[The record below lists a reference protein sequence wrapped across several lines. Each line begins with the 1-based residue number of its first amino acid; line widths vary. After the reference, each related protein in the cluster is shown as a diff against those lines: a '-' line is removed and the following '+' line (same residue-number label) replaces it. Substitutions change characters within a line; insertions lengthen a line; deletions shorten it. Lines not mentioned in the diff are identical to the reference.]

1 MFAKKHSF
9 ELLIYYKLNR
19 INVLIG
25 VMLLALVALI
35 AFQWYWIENAIAVK
49 NEQFD
54 RKVNETLRETARQI
68 EKQEVIFL
76 AKQRILEEEKRR
88 LLEISKPKKRFT
100 SRKSELAKQRQE
112 VQVDTINFAY
122 NEGNSLKFDPR
133 HVITINL
140 APEGIQTKN
149 DALTERMFVYPER
162 QSEYLRAFLEDEHRS
177 FEKFRKRSLEIAQ
190 KQNNI
195 VEISRFFEEEDF
207 IERGSPM
214 SGFDAFIA
222 EDNSTVEI
230 RGNEMKSGDYLKLN
244 KKPSNRPSKNFSKK
258 QKKVDLMKDVFKD
271 FIIGKRS
278 IYERLNHVML
288 DTLLKKQF
296 AEEGISLPFEYGVR
310 DNGNFVFASFNK
322 SENFSKSKTYKVK
335 LFPNDTFQQ
344 DQTLQVYFP
353 EKENYILKN
362 LWSIFG
368 SSFLLIAFVGGIFYY
383 SVNSLLNQ
391 KKLSNIK
398 NDFINN
404 MTHELKTP
412 VSTIALALEV
422 IKDKEINKSSE
433 KTDRYLNIITEENRR
448 LGTQIEKVLQ
458 IAKLEKGDLNL
469 NFEPID
475 INEVLDQVVKN
486 QSVQMEQ
493 YGVKLNLDLQAEETI
508 VSADRVHLTNIIF
521 NLMDNAIKYSK
532 EKPEITIAT
541 SNTEKGLL
549 LKISDKGIGI
559 PKDQLSKIF
568 EKFYRVPKGDLHDVK
583 GFGLGL
589 SYVKNMVEMHNGTIS
604 VNSKIDEGTD
614 FSVLLPIA

>member
-1 MFAKKHSF
+1 
-9 ELLIYYKLNR
+9 
-19 INVLIG
+19 
-25 VMLLALVALI
+25 
-35 AFQWYWIENAIAVK
+35 
-49 NEQFD
+49 
-54 RKVNETLRETARQI
+54 
-68 EKQEVIFL
+68 
-76 AKQRILEEEKRR
+76 
-88 LLEISKPKKRFT
+88 
-100 SRKSELAKQRQE
+100 
-112 VQVDTINFAY
+112 
-122 NEGNSLKFDPR
+122 
-133 HVITINL
+133 
-140 APEGIQTKN
+140 
-149 DALTERMFVYPER
+149 
-162 QSEYLRAFLEDEHRS
+162 
-177 FEKFRKRSLEIAQ
+177 
-190 KQNNI
+190 
-195 VEISRFFEEEDF
+195 
-207 IERGSPM
+207 
-214 SGFDAFIA
+214 
-222 EDNSTVEI
+222 
-230 RGNEMKSGDYLKLN
+230 
-244 KKPSNRPSKNFSKK
+244 
-258 QKKVDLMKDVFKD
+258 
-271 FIIGKRS
+271 
-278 IYERLNHVML
+278 ML

-322 SENFSKSKTYKVK
+322 GENFSKSKTYKVK

-422 IKDKEINKSSE
+422 IKDKEINKSPE
-433 KTDRYLNIITEENRR
+433 KTERYLNIITEENRR

-469 NFEPID
+469 HFEPID

-493 YGVKLNLDLQAEETI
+493 HGVKLNLDLQAEETI
-508 VSADRVHLTNIIF
+508 VSADRVHLTNIVF

-532 EKPEITIAT
+532 EQPEISIAT
-541 SNTEKGLL
+541 SNTTSALSIT
-549 LKISDKGIGI
+549 ISDNGIGI
-559 PKDQLSKIF
+559 PKDQLNKIF

-589 SYVKNMVEMHNGTIS
+589 SYVKNMVEMHKGSIT
-604 VNSKIDEGTD
+604 VNSKIEEGTE
-614 FSVLLPIA
+614 FSINLPLA

>member
-1 MFAKKHSF
+1 
-9 ELLIYYKLNR
+9 
-19 INVLIG
+19 
-25 VMLLALVALI
+25 MLLALVSLI
-35 AFQWYWIENAIAVK
+35 AFQWYWIENAIAEK

-54 RKVNETLRETARQI
+54 RKVNEILRETSRQI
-68 EKQEVIFL
+68 EKQEVIFM
-76 AKQRILEEEKRR
+76 AKQRIIQEEKNR
-88 LLEISKPKKRFT
+88 LLNISKPKKRV
-100 SRKSELAKQRQE
+100 SRKKPEIVNHTNITS
-112 VQVDTINFAY
+112 DTINFAY
-122 NEGNSLKFDPR
+122 NEGNLLKIDPR
-133 HVITINL
+133 HVVTVNVS
-140 APEGIQTKN
+140 PSFEPKN
-149 DALTERMFVYPER
+149 DVLAERMYVYPE
-162 QSEYLRAFLEDEHRS
+162 QQGEYLRAFLEDEHRT
-177 FEKFRKRSLEIAQ
+177 FEKFRKRSIELAK
-190 KQNNI
+190 KQNNLN
-195 VEISRFFEEEDF
+195 ELSRFFEEDPFFDF
-207 IERGSPM
+207 SEQLPR
-214 SGFDAFIA
+214 FNFIVT
-222 EDNSTVEI
+222 EDNSSENTF
-230 RGNEMKSGDYLKLN
+230 GQEMQPKKYLKPH
-244 KKPSNRPSKNFSKK
+244 KRTTEKSWVSEKK
-258 QKKVDLMKDVFKD
+258 QEKVNLMKDVFKD

-278 IYERLNHVML
+278 IYERLGHVML
-288 DTLLKKQF
+288 DTLLKKEF
-296 AEEGISLPFEYGVR
+296 AESGINLPFKYSVK
-310 DNGNFVFASFNK
+310 DNGNMVFASFNK
-322 SENFSKSKTYKVK
+322 NESFANSKTYKVK

-353 EKENYILKN
+353 EKENYILRN

-383 SVNSLLNQ
+383 SVNSLLTQ

-422 IKDKEINKSSE
+422 IKDKEINKSPE
-433 KTDRYLNIITEENRR
+433 KTERYLNIITEENRR

-458 IAKLEKGDLNL
+458 IAKLEKGDLSL

-493 YGVKLNLDLQAEETI
+493 FGVKLNLDLQAEETNI
-508 VSADRVHLTNIIF
+508 SADRVHLTNIIF

-614 FSVLLPIA
+614 FSVLLPLA

>member
-1 MFAKKHSF
+1 M
-9 ELLIYYKLNR
+9 NR

-25 VMLLALVALI
+25 LMLLALVSLI
-35 AFQWYWIENAIAVK
+35 AFQWYWIENAIAEK

-54 RKVNETLRETARQI
+54 RKVNEILRETSRQI
-68 EKQEVIFL
+68 EKQEVIFMT
-76 AKQRILEEEKRR
+76 KQRIIQEEKNR
-88 LLEISKPKKRFT
+88 LLNISKPKKRVSRRNPEIVNHTKIT
-100 SRKSELAKQRQE
+100 S
-112 VQVDTINFAY
+112 DTINFAY
-122 NEGNSLKFDPR
+122 NEGNLLKIDPR
-133 HVITINL
+133 HVVTVNVS
-140 APEGIQTKN
+140 PSFEPKN
-149 DALTERMFVYPER
+149 DVLAERMYVYPEQ

-177 FEKFRKRSLEIAQ
+177 FEKFRKRSMELAK
-190 KQNNI
+190 KQSNLN
-195 VEISRFFEEEDF
+195 ELSRVFEEDPFFDF
-207 IERGSPM
+207 SEQLPR
-214 SGFDAFIA
+214 FNFIVT
-222 EDNSTVEI
+222 EDNSSANVLGEENQTKE
-230 RGNEMKSGDYLKLN
+230 YLKPQ
-244 KKPSNRPSKNFSKK
+244 KRTTEKSWVSEKK
-258 QKKVDLMKDVFKD
+258 QEKVNLMKDVFKD

-278 IYERLNHVML
+278 IYERLGHVML
-288 DTLLKKQF
+288 DTLLKKEF
-296 AEEGISLPFEYGVR
+296 TESGINLPFKYSVK
-310 DNGNFVFASFNK
+310 DNGNMVFASFNK
-322 SENFSKSKTYKVK
+322 NESFSNSKTYKVK

-353 EKENYILKN
+353 EKENYILRN

-383 SVNSLLNQ
+383 SVNSLLTQ

-422 IKDKEINKSSE
+422 IKDKEINKSPE

-458 IAKLEKGDLNL
+458 IAKLEKGDLSL

-493 YGVKLNLDLQAEETI
+493 FGVKLNLDLQAEETNI
-508 VSADRVHLTNIIF
+508 SADRVHLTNIIF

-614 FSVLLPIA
+614 FSVLLPLA

>member
-1 MFAKKHSF
+1 
-9 ELLIYYKLNR
+9 
-19 INVLIG
+19 
-25 VMLLALVALI
+25 MLLALLSLI
-35 AFQWYWIENAIAVK
+35 AFQWYWIENAIAEK

-68 EKQEVIFL
+68 EKHEVIFL
-76 AKQRILEEEKRR
+76 AKQRILQEEKRR
-88 LLEISKPKKRFT
+88 LLEISKPQKRLAA
-100 SRKSELAKQRQE
+100 RKSERRVKKTQQI
-112 VQVDTINFAY
+112 QSDTINFAY
-122 NEGNSLKFDPR
+122 NDGNSLKFEPR
-133 HVITINL
+133 HVITIHLN
-140 APEGIQTKN
+140 PEGIQTKN

-162 QSEYLRAFLEDEHRS
+162 QSEYLRTFLEDEHRS

-190 KQNNI
+190 KQSNI
-195 VEISRFFEEEDF
+195 LEISRFFEEDDF
-207 IERGSPM
+207 MERGSPM
-214 SGFDAFIA
+214 SGFDAFIS
-222 EDNSTVEI
+222 EENSMVEI
-230 RGNEMKSGDYLKLN
+230 KANEIKPADYLKLN
-244 KKPSNRPSKNFSKK
+244 NKPSNKPNDNLTKK

-271 FIIGKRS
+271 IIIGKRS

-322 SENFSKSKTYKVK
+322 DENFSKSKTYKVK

-353 EKENYILKN
+353 EKKNYILKN

-422 IKDKEINKSSE
+422 IKDKDINKSPE
-433 KTDRYLNIITEENRR
+433 KTERYLNIITEENRR

-469 NFEPID
+469 HFEPID

-486 QSVQMEQ
+486 QGVQMEQ
-493 YGVKLNLDLQAEETI
+493 NGVKLNLDLQAAETI

-532 EKPEITIAT
+532 EQPEISIAT
-541 SNTEKGLL
+541 SNTATALSIT
-549 LKISDKGIGI
+549 ISDNGIGI

-589 SYVKNMVEMHNGTIS
+589 SYVKNMVEMHKGSIT

-614 FSVLLPIA
+614 FSINLPLA

>member
-1 MFAKKHSF
+1 MCIKKPRF
-9 ELLIYYKLNR
+9 ELSICRNLNR

-25 VMLLALVALI
+25 LMLLALVSLI
-35 AFQWYWIENAIAVK
+35 AFQWYWIENAIAEK

-54 RKVNETLRETARQI
+54 IKVNETLRETSRQI

-76 AKQRILEEEKRR
+76 AKQRMLEEEKQR
-88 LLEISKPKKRFT
+88 LLEISKPKKRTFT
-100 SRKSELAKQRQE
+100 RKPALVKQTE
-112 VQVDTINFAY
+112 IKSDTINFAY
-122 NEGNSLKFDPR
+122 NDGNTLRFDPR
-133 HVITINL
+133 QVITVNL
-140 APEGIQTKN
+140 SPQGIQTKN
-149 DALTERMFVYPER
+149 DILAERMFIYPER
-162 QSEYLRAFLEDEHRS
+162 QSEFLRAFLEDEHRS
-177 FEKFRKRSLEIAQ
+177 FEKFRKRSLELAQ
-190 KQNNI
+190 KQRNI
-195 VEISRFFEEEDF
+195 NEIVRFFETEDF
-207 IERGSPM
+207 PEVNNQMTEFNIYVNEEHSP
-214 SGFDAFIA
+214 SEWKEKKVTEFI
-222 EDNSTVEI
+222 TKPI
-230 RGNEMKSGDYLKLN
+230 RQKSDISSEN
-244 KKPSNRPSKNFSKK
+244 TAKK

-296 AEEGISLPFEYGVR
+296 LEDGISLPFEYGVH
-310 DNGNFVFASFNK
+310 DNGNIVFASFNK
-322 SENFSKSKTYKVK
+322 NDNPGNSKTYKVK

-344 DQTLQVYFP
+344 DQVLQVYFP
-353 EKENYILKN
+353 EKDNYILKN

-383 SVNSLLNQ
+383 SANSLLTQ

-412 VSTIALALEV
+412 VSTIGLALEV
-422 IKDKEINKSSE
+422 IKDKEINKSPE
-433 KTDRYLNIITEENRR
+433 KTERYLNIITEENKR

-469 NFEPID
+469 SFEPID

-493 YGVKLNLDLQAEETI
+493 YGVKLNLDLAAEETI
-508 VSADRVHLTNIIF
+508 ISADRVHLTNILF

-532 EKPEITIAT
+532 EQPEISIST
-541 SNTEKGLL
+541 SNTDKDLTI
-549 LKISDKGIGI
+549 KISDKGIGI
-559 PKDQLSKIF
+559 AKDQLNKIF
-568 EKFYRVPKGDLHDVK
+568 EKFYRVPTGDLHDVK

-589 SYVKNMVEMHNGTIS
+589 SYVKNMVEMLNGKIS
-604 VNSKIDEGTD
+604 VNSKLNEGTD
-614 FSVLLPIA
+614 FTVSLPLT

>member
-1 MFAKKHSF
+1 
-9 ELLIYYKLNR
+9 
-19 INVLIG
+19 
-25 VMLLALVALI
+25 MLLALVSLI
-35 AFQWYWIENAIAVK
+35 AFQWYWIENAIAEK

-54 RKVNETLRETARQI
+54 RKVNEILRETARQI

-76 AKQRILEEEKRR
+76 AKQRIQEEEKRR
-88 LLEISKPKKRFT
+88 LLEISKPKKRVST
-100 SRKSELAKQRQE
+100 RKPEIVKQRQ
-112 VQVDTINFAY
+112 VQSDTINFAY
-122 NEGNSLKFDPR
+122 NDGNILKFDPR
-133 HVITINL
+133 HVITVNV
-140 APEGIQTKN
+140 APPDIHTKN
-149 DALTERMFVYPER
+149 DALAERMFVYPER

-177 FEKFRKRSLEIAQ
+177 FEKFRKRSLEIAR
-190 KQNNI
+190 KQSNI
-195 VEISRFFEEEDF
+195 NELTRFFEEDEF
-207 IERGSPM
+207 PEM
-214 SGFDAFIA
+214 NNQLAGFDIFIS
-222 EDNSTVEI
+222 EDNSTVDL
-230 RGNEMKSGDYLKLN
+230 RGNDKKPQDYLAYN
-244 KKPSNRPSKNFSKK
+244 ENSKNRKSRNSAKK

-278 IYERLNHVML
+278 IYERLNHIML

-296 AEEGISLPFEYGVR
+296 AQDGIKLPFEYGVK
-310 DNGNFVFASFNK
+310 DNGNIVFASFNK
-322 SENFSKSKTYKVK
+322 NENFTNSKTYKIK

-344 DQTLQVYFP
+344 DQILQVYFP
-353 EKENYILKN
+353 EKDNYILKN

-383 SVNSLLNQ
+383 SVNSLLTQ

-422 IKDKEINKSSE
+422 IKDKEINKSPE
-433 KTDRYLNIITEENRR
+433 KTERYLNIITEENKR
-448 LGTQIEKVLQ
+448 LGSQIEKVLQ

-469 NFEPID
+469 SFEPID

-493 YGVKLNLDLQAEETI
+493 FGVKLNLDLQAEESI
-508 VSADRVHLTNIIF
+508 VSADRVHLTNILF

-532 EKPEITIAT
+532 EQPEISITTTNSERELSI
-541 SNTEKGLL
+541 
-549 LKISDKGIGI
+549 KISDKGIGI

-589 SYVKNMVEMHNGTIS
+589 SYVKNMVEMLKGNIT

-614 FSVLLPIA
+614 FTLKLPLA

>member
-1 MFAKKHSF
+1 
-9 ELLIYYKLNR
+9 
-19 INVLIG
+19 
-25 VMLLALVALI
+25 MLLALLSLI
-35 AFQWYWIENAIAVK
+35 AFQWYWIENAIAEK

-68 EKQEVIFL
+68 EKQEVVFL
-76 AKQRILEEEKRR
+76 AKQRILQEEKRR
-88 LLEISKPKKRFT
+88 LLEISKPQKRLAA
-100 SRKSELAKQRQE
+100 RKSERRVKKTQQI
-112 VQVDTINFAY
+112 QSDTINFAY
-122 NEGNSLKFDPR
+122 NDGNSLKFEPR
-133 HVITINL
+133 HVITIHLN
-140 APEGIQTKN
+140 PEGIQTKN
-149 DALTERMFVYPER
+149 DVLTERMFVYPER
-162 QSEYLRAFLEDEHRS
+162 QSEYLRTFLEDEHRS

-195 VEISRFFEEEDF
+195 LEISRFFEEDDF
-207 IERGSPM
+207 MERGSPM
-214 SGFDAFIA
+214 SGFDAFIS
-222 EDNSTVEI
+222 EENSMVEI
-230 RGNEMKSGDYLKLN
+230 KGNEIKPADYLKLN
-244 KKPSNRPSKNFSKK
+244 NKPANKPNDNLTKK

-322 SENFSKSKTYKVK
+322 GENFSKSKTYKVK

-422 IKDKEINKSSE
+422 IKDKEINKSPE
-433 KTDRYLNIITEENRR
+433 KTERYLNIITEENRR

-469 NFEPID
+469 HFEPID

-486 QSVQMEQ
+486 QGVQMEQ
-493 YGVKLNLDLQAEETI
+493 HGVKLNLDLQAEETI
-508 VSADRVHLTNIIF
+508 VSADRVHLTNIVF

-532 EKPEITIAT
+532 EQPEISIAT
-541 SNTEKGLL
+541 SNTTSALSIT
-549 LKISDKGIGI
+549 ISDNGIGI
-559 PKDQLSKIF
+559 PKDQLNKIF

-589 SYVKNMVEMHNGTIS
+589 SYVKNMVEMHKGSIT
-604 VNSKIDEGTD
+604 VNSKIEEGTE
-614 FSVLLPIA
+614 FSINLPLA

>member
-1 MFAKKHSF
+1 
-9 ELLIYYKLNR
+9 
-19 INVLIG
+19 
-25 VMLLALVALI
+25 MLLALLSLI
-35 AFQWYWIENAIAVK
+35 AFQWYWIENAIAEK

-68 EKQEVIFL
+68 EKHEVIFL
-76 AKQRILEEEKRR
+76 AKQRILQEEKRR
-88 LLEISKPKKRFT
+88 LLEISKPQKRLAA
-100 SRKSELAKQRQE
+100 RKSERRVKKTQQI
-112 VQVDTINFAY
+112 QSDTINFAY
-122 NEGNSLKFDPR
+122 NDGNSLKFEPR
-133 HVITINL
+133 HVITIHLN
-140 APEGIQTKN
+140 PEGIQTKN

-162 QSEYLRAFLEDEHRS
+162 QSEYLRTFLEDEHRS

-190 KQNNI
+190 KQSNI
-195 VEISRFFEEEDF
+195 LEISRFFEEDDF
-207 IERGSPM
+207 MERGSPM
-214 SGFDAFIA
+214 SGFDAFIS
-222 EDNSTVEI
+222 EENSMVEI
-230 RGNEMKSGDYLKLN
+230 KANEIKPADYLKLN
-244 KKPSNRPSKNFSKK
+244 NKPSNKPNDNLTKK

-271 FIIGKRS
+271 IIIGKRS

-322 SENFSKSKTYKVK
+322 DENFSKSKTYKVK

-344 DQTLQVYFP
+344 DQILQVYFP
-353 EKENYILKN
+353 EKKNYILKN

-422 IKDKEINKSSE
+422 IKDKDINKSPE
-433 KTDRYLNIITEENRR
+433 KTERYLNIITEENRR

-469 NFEPID
+469 HFEPID

-486 QSVQMEQ
+486 QGVQMEQ
-493 YGVKLNLDLQAEETI
+493 NGVKLNLDLQAAETI

-532 EKPEITIAT
+532 EQPEISIAT
-541 SNTEKGLL
+541 SNTATALSIT
-549 LKISDKGIGI
+549 ISDNGIGI

-589 SYVKNMVEMHNGTIS
+589 SYVKNMVEMHKGSIT
-604 VNSKIDEGTD
+604 VNSKIEEGTE
-614 FSVLLPIA
+614 FSINLPLA

>member
-1 MFAKKHSF
+1 
-9 ELLIYYKLNR
+9 
-19 INVLIG
+19 
-25 VMLLALVALI
+25 MLLALLSLI
-35 AFQWYWIENAIAVK
+35 AFQWYWIENAIAEK

-68 EKQEVIFL
+68 EKHEVIFL
-76 AKQRILEEEKRR
+76 AKQRILQEEKRR
-88 LLEISKPKKRFT
+88 LLEISKPQKRLAARKLERRVKKT
-100 SRKSELAKQRQE
+100 QQIQS
-112 VQVDTINFAY
+112 DTINFAY
-122 NEGNSLKFDPR
+122 NDGNSLKFEPR
-133 HVITINL
+133 HVITIHLN
-140 APEGIQTKN
+140 PEGIQTKN

-162 QSEYLRAFLEDEHRS
+162 QSEYLRTFLEDEHRS

-190 KQNNI
+190 KQSNI
-195 VEISRFFEEEDF
+195 LEISRFFEEDDF
-207 IERGSPM
+207 MERGSPM
-214 SGFDAFIA
+214 SGFDAFIS
-222 EDNSTVEI
+222 EENSMVEI
-230 RGNEMKSGDYLKLN
+230 KANEIKPADYLKLN
-244 KKPSNRPSKNFSKK
+244 NKPSNKPNDNLTKK

-271 FIIGKRS
+271 IIIGKRS

-322 SENFSKSKTYKVK
+322 DENFSKSKTYKVK

-353 EKENYILKN
+353 EKKNYILKN

-422 IKDKEINKSSE
+422 IKDKDINKSPE
-433 KTDRYLNIITEENRR
+433 KTERYLNIITEENRR

-469 NFEPID
+469 HFEPID

-486 QSVQMEQ
+486 QGVQMEQ
-493 YGVKLNLDLQAEETI
+493 NGVKLNLDLQAAETI

-532 EKPEITIAT
+532 EQPEISIAT
-541 SNTEKGLL
+541 SNTATALSIT
-549 LKISDKGIGI
+549 ISDNGIGI

-589 SYVKNMVEMHNGTIS
+589 SYVKNMVEMHKGSIT
-604 VNSKIDEGTD
+604 VNSKIDEGTK
-614 FSVLLPIA
+614 FSINLPLA

>member
-1 MFAKKHSF
+1 
-9 ELLIYYKLNR
+9 
-19 INVLIG
+19 
-25 VMLLALVALI
+25 MLLALLSLI
-35 AFQWYWIENAIAVK
+35 AFQWYWIENAIAEK

-68 EKQEVIFL
+68 EKQEVVFL
-76 AKQRILEEEKRR
+76 AKQRILQEEKRR
-88 LLEISKPKKRFT
+88 LLEISKPQKRLAA
-100 SRKSELAKQRQE
+100 RKSERRVKKTQQI
-112 VQVDTINFAY
+112 QSDTINFAY
-122 NEGNSLKFDPR
+122 NDGNSLKFEPR
-133 HVITINL
+133 HVITIHLN
-140 APEGIQTKN
+140 PEGIQTKN
-149 DALTERMFVYPER
+149 DVLTERMFVYPER
-162 QSEYLRAFLEDEHRS
+162 QSEYLRTFLEDEHRS

-190 KQNNI
+190 KQSNI
-195 VEISRFFEEEDF
+195 LEISRFFEEDDF
-207 IERGSPM
+207 MERGSPM
-214 SGFDAFIA
+214 SGFDAFIS
-222 EDNSTVEI
+222 EENSMVEI
-230 RGNEMKSGDYLKLN
+230 KGNEIKPADYLKLN
-244 KKPSNRPSKNFSKK
+244 NKPSNKPNDNLTKK

-271 FIIGKRS
+271 IIIGKRS

-322 SENFSKSKTYKVK
+322 DENFSKSKTYKVK

-353 EKENYILKN
+353 EKKNYILKN

-422 IKDKEINKSSE
+422 IKDKDINKSPE
-433 KTDRYLNIITEENRR
+433 KTERYLNIITEENRR

-469 NFEPID
+469 HFEPID

-486 QSVQMEQ
+486 QGVQMEQ
-493 YGVKLNLDLQAEETI
+493 NGVKLNLDLQAAETI

-532 EKPEITIAT
+532 EQPEISIAT
-541 SNTEKGLL
+541 SNTATALSIT
-549 LKISDKGIGI
+549 ISDNGIGI

-589 SYVKNMVEMHNGTIS
+589 SYVKNMVEMHKGSIT
-604 VNSKIDEGTD
+604 VNSKIDEGTK
-614 FSVLLPIA
+614 FSINLPLA

>member
-1 MFAKKHSF
+1 
-9 ELLIYYKLNR
+9 
-19 INVLIG
+19 
-25 VMLLALVALI
+25 MLLALLSLI
-35 AFQWYWIENAIAVK
+35 AFQWYWIENAIAEK

-68 EKQEVIFL
+68 EKHEVIFL
-76 AKQRILEEEKRR
+76 AKQRILQEEKRR
-88 LLEISKPKKRFT
+88 LLEISKPKKGFAA
-100 SRKSELAKQRQE
+100 RKADLVKQTQ
-112 VQVDTINFAY
+112 QVRSDTINFAY
-122 NEGNSLKFDPR
+122 NDGNSLKFDPR
-133 HVITINL
+133 HVITINV
-140 APEGIQTKN
+140 APEGIQSKN

-162 QSEYLRAFLEDEHRS
+162 QSEYLRAFLENEHRS
-177 FEKFRKRSLEIAQ
+177 FEKFRKRSMEIAQ
-190 KQNNI
+190 KQSNI
-195 VEISRFFEEEDF
+195 LEISRFFEEDDF
-207 IERGSPM
+207 MERGSPM
-214 SGFDAFIA
+214 SGFDAFIS
-222 EDNSTVEI
+222 EENSMVEI
-230 RGNEMKSGDYLKLN
+230 KANEIKPADYLKLN
-244 KKPSNRPSKNFSKK
+244 NKPSNKPNDNLTKK

-271 FIIGKRS
+271 IIIGKRS

-322 SENFSKSKTYKVK
+322 DENFSKSKTYKVK

-344 DQTLQVYFP
+344 DQILQVYFP
-353 EKENYILKN
+353 EKKNYILKN

-422 IKDKEINKSSE
+422 IKDKDINKSPE
-433 KTDRYLNIITEENRR
+433 KTERYLNIITEENRR

-469 NFEPID
+469 HFEPID

-486 QSVQMEQ
+486 QGVQMEQ
-493 YGVKLNLDLQAEETI
+493 NGVKLNLDLQAAETI

-532 EKPEITIAT
+532 EQPEISIAT
-541 SNTEKGLL
+541 SNTATALSIT
-549 LKISDKGIGI
+549 ISDNGIGI

-589 SYVKNMVEMHNGTIS
+589 SYVKNMVEMHKGSIT
-604 VNSKIDEGTD
+604 VNSKIEEGTE
-614 FSVLLPIA
+614 FSINLPLA

>member
-1 MFAKKHSF
+1 
-9 ELLIYYKLNR
+9 
-19 INVLIG
+19 
-25 VMLLALVALI
+25 MLLALVSLI
-35 AFQWYWIENAIAVK
+35 AFQWYWIENAIAEK

-54 RKVNETLRETARQI
+54 RKVNEILKETARQI

-76 AKQRILEEEKRR
+76 AKQRIQEEEKRR
-88 LLEISKPKKRFT
+88 LLEISKPKKRIST
-100 SRKSELAKQRQE
+100 RKPEIVKQTQ
-112 VQVDTINFAY
+112 VQSDTINFAY
-122 NEGNSLKFDPR
+122 NDGNILKFDPR
-133 HVITINL
+133 HVITVNV
-140 APEGIQTKN
+140 APPDIHTKN
-149 DALTERMFVYPER
+149 DALAERMFVYPER

-177 FEKFRKRSLEIAQ
+177 FEKFRKRSLEIAR
-190 KQNNI
+190 KQSNI
-195 VEISRFFEEEDF
+195 NELTRFFEEDEF
-207 IERGSPM
+207 PEM
-214 SGFDAFIA
+214 NNQLAGFDIFIS
-222 EDNSTVEI
+222 EDNSTVEL
-230 RGNEMKSGDYLKLN
+230 RGNDKKPQDYLAHN
-244 KKPSNRPSKNFSKK
+244 ENSNTRKSRNSARK

-278 IYERLNHVML
+278 IYERLNHIML

-296 AEEGISLPFEYGVR
+296 AQDGIKLPFEYGVK
-310 DNGNFVFASFNK
+310 DNGNIVFASFNK
-322 SENFSKSKTYKVK
+322 NENFANSKTYKIK

-344 DQTLQVYFP
+344 DQVLQVYFP
-353 EKENYILKN
+353 EKDNYILKN

-383 SVNSLLNQ
+383 SVNSLLTQ

-422 IKDKEINKSSE
+422 IKDKEINKNPE
-433 KTDRYLNIITEENRR
+433 KTERYLNIITEENKR

-469 NFEPID
+469 SFEPID

-493 YGVKLNLDLQAEETI
+493 FGVKLNLDLQAEESI
-508 VSADRVHLTNIIF
+508 VSADRVHLTNILF

-532 EKPEITIAT
+532 EQPEISITTTNSDKELSI
-541 SNTEKGLL
+541 
-549 LKISDKGIGI
+549 KISDKGIGI

-589 SYVKNMVEMHNGTIS
+589 SYVKNMVEMHKGNIS

-614 FSVLLPIA
+614 FTVKLPLA

>member
-1 MFAKKHSF
+1 
-9 ELLIYYKLNR
+9 
-19 INVLIG
+19 
-25 VMLLALVALI
+25 MLLALLSLI
-35 AFQWYWIENAIAVK
+35 AFQWYWIENAIAEK

-54 RKVNETLRETARQI
+54 RKVSETLRETARQI
-68 EKQEVIFL
+68 EKQEVVFL
-76 AKQRILEEEKRR
+76 AKQRILQEEKRR
-88 LLEISKPKKRFT
+88 LLEISKPQKRLAA
-100 SRKSELAKQRQE
+100 RKSERRVKKTQQI
-112 VQVDTINFAY
+112 QSDTINFAY
-122 NEGNSLKFDPR
+122 NDGNSLKFEPR
-133 HVITINL
+133 HVITIHLN
-140 APEGIQTKN
+140 PEGIQTKN

-162 QSEYLRAFLEDEHRS
+162 QSEYLRTFLEDEHRS
-177 FEKFRKRSLEIAQ
+177 FEKFRKRSMEIAQ

-195 VEISRFFEEEDF
+195 VEISRFFEEDDF
-207 IERGSPM
+207 MERGSPM
-214 SGFDAFIA
+214 SGFDAFIS
-222 EDNSTVEI
+222 EENSMVEI
-230 RGNEMKSGDYLKLN
+230 KANEIKPADYLKLN
-244 KKPSNRPSKNFSKK
+244 NKPSNKPNDNLTKK

-271 FIIGKRS
+271 IIIGKRS

-322 SENFSKSKTYKVK
+322 DENFSKSKTYKVK

-353 EKENYILKN
+353 EKKNYILKN

-422 IKDKEINKSSE
+422 IKDKEINKSPE
-433 KTDRYLNIITEENRR
+433 KTERYLNIITEENRR

-469 NFEPID
+469 HFEPID

-486 QSVQMEQ
+486 QGVQMEQ
-493 YGVKLNLDLQAEETI
+493 HGVKLNLDLQAGETI

-532 EKPEITIAT
+532 EQPEISIST
-541 SNTEKGLL
+541 SNTATALSIT
-549 LKISDKGIGI
+549 ISDNGIGI

-589 SYVKNMVEMHNGTIS
+589 SYVKNMVEMHKGSIT
-604 VNSKIDEGTD
+604 VNSKIDEGTK
-614 FSVLLPIA
+614 FSINLPLA

>member
-1 MFAKKHSF
+1 M
-9 ELLIYYKLNR
+9 NR

-25 VMLLALVALI
+25 LMLLALVSLI
-35 AFQWYWIENAIAVK
+35 AFQWYWIENAIAEK

-54 RKVNETLRETARQI
+54 RKVNEILRETSRQI
-68 EKQEVIFL
+68 EKQEVIFM
-76 AKQRILEEEKRR
+76 AKQRIIQEEKNR
-88 LLEISKPKKRFT
+88 LLNISKPKKRV
-100 SRKSELAKQRQE
+100 SRKKPEIVNHTNITS
-112 VQVDTINFAY
+112 DTINFAY
-122 NEGNSLKFDPR
+122 NEGNLLKIDPR
-133 HVITINL
+133 HVVTVN
-140 APEGIQTKN
+140 ASPSFEPKN
-149 DALTERMFVYPER
+149 DVQAERMYVYPE
-162 QSEYLRAFLEDEHRS
+162 QQGEYLRAFLEDEYRT
-177 FEKFRKRSLEIAQ
+177 FEKFRKRSIELAK
-190 KQNNI
+190 KQNNLN
-195 VEISRFFEEEDF
+195 ELSRFFEEDPFFDF
-207 IERGSPM
+207 SEQLPR
-214 SGFDAFIA
+214 FNFIVT
-222 EDNSTVEI
+222 EDNSSENTF
-230 RGNEMKSGDYLKLN
+230 GQEMQPKKYLKPH
-244 KKPSNRPSKNFSKK
+244 KRTTEKSWVSEKK
-258 QKKVDLMKDVFKD
+258 QEKVNLMKDVFKD

-278 IYERLNHVML
+278 IYERLGHVML
-288 DTLLKKQF
+288 DTLLKKEF
-296 AEEGISLPFEYGVR
+296 AESGINLPFKYSVK
-310 DNGNFVFASFNK
+310 DNGNMVFASFNK
-322 SENFSKSKTYKVK
+322 NESFANSKTYKVK

-353 EKENYILKN
+353 EKENYILRN

-383 SVNSLLNQ
+383 SVNSLLTQ

-422 IKDKEINKSSE
+422 IKDKEINKSPE
-433 KTDRYLNIITEENRR
+433 KTERYLNIITEENRR

-458 IAKLEKGDLNL
+458 IAKLEKGDLSL

-493 YGVKLNLDLQAEETI
+493 FGVKLNLDLQAEETNI
-508 VSADRVHLTNIIF
+508 SADRVHLTNIIF

-614 FSVLLPIA
+614 FSVLLPLA

>member
-1 MFAKKHSF
+1 
-9 ELLIYYKLNR
+9 
-19 INVLIG
+19 
-25 VMLLALVALI
+25 MLLALLSLI
-35 AFQWYWIENAIAVK
+35 AFQWYWIENAIAEK

-68 EKQEVIFL
+68 EKQEVVFL
-76 AKQRILEEEKRR
+76 AKQRILQEEKRR
-88 LLEISKPKKRFT
+88 LLEISKPQKRLAA
-100 SRKSELAKQRQE
+100 RKSERRVKKTQQI
-112 VQVDTINFAY
+112 QSDTINFAY
-122 NEGNSLKFDPR
+122 NDGNSLKFEPR
-133 HVITINL
+133 HVITIHLN
-140 APEGIQTKN
+140 PEGIQTKN
-149 DALTERMFVYPER
+149 DVLTERMFVYPER
-162 QSEYLRAFLEDEHRS
+162 QSEYLRTFLEDEHRS

-195 VEISRFFEEEDF
+195 LDISRFFEEDDF
-207 IERGSPM
+207 MERGSPM
-214 SGFDAFIA
+214 SGFDAFIS
-222 EDNSTVEI
+222 EENSMVEI
-230 RGNEMKSGDYLKLN
+230 KGNEIKPADYLKLN
-244 KKPSNRPSKNFSKK
+244 NKPANKPNDNLTKK

-322 SENFSKSKTYKVK
+322 GENFSKSKTYKVK

-422 IKDKEINKSSE
+422 IKDKEINKSPE
-433 KTDRYLNIITEENRR
+433 KTERYLNIITEENRR

-469 NFEPID
+469 HFEPID

-486 QSVQMEQ
+486 QGVQMEQ
-493 YGVKLNLDLQAEETI
+493 HGVKLNLDLQAEETI

-532 EKPEITIAT
+532 EQPEISIAT
-541 SNTEKGLL
+541 SNIATALSIT
-549 LKISDKGIGI
+549 ISDNGIGI
-559 PKDQLSKIF
+559 PKDQLNKIF

-589 SYVKNMVEMHNGTIS
+589 SYVKNMVEMHKGSIT
-604 VNSKIDEGTD
+604 VNSKIEEGTE
-614 FSVLLPIA
+614 FSINLPLA

>member
-1 MFAKKHSF
+1 
-9 ELLIYYKLNR
+9 
-19 INVLIG
+19 
-25 VMLLALVALI
+25 MLLALVSLI
-35 AFQWYWIENAIAVK
+35 AFQWYWIENAIAEK

-54 RKVNETLRETARQI
+54 RKVNEILRETSRQI
-68 EKQEVIFL
+68 EKQEVIFM
-76 AKQRILEEEKRR
+76 AKQRIIQEEKNR
-88 LLEISKPKKRFT
+88 LLNISKPKKRF
-100 SRKSELAKQRQE
+100 SRKKPEIVNHTNITS
-112 VQVDTINFAY
+112 DTINFAY
-122 NEGNSLKFDPR
+122 NEGNLLKIDPR
-133 HVITINL
+133 HVVTVNVS
-140 APEGIQTKN
+140 PSFEPKN
-149 DALTERMFVYPER
+149 DVLAERMYVYPE
-162 QSEYLRAFLEDEHRS
+162 QQGEYLRAFLEDEHRT
-177 FEKFRKRSLEIAQ
+177 FEKFRKRSIELAK
-190 KQNNI
+190 KQSNLN
-195 VEISRFFEEEDF
+195 ELSRFFEEDPFFDF
-207 IERGSPM
+207 SEQLPR
-214 SGFDAFIA
+214 FNFIVT
-222 EDNSTVEI
+222 EDNSSENVL
-230 RGNEMKSGDYLKLN
+230 GQEMQPKEYLKPH
-244 KKPSNRPSKNFSKK
+244 KRSTEKRWESEKK
-258 QKKVDLMKDVFKD
+258 QEKVNLMKDVFKD

-278 IYERLNHVML
+278 IYERLGHVML
-288 DTLLKKQF
+288 DTLLKKEF
-296 AEEGISLPFEYGVR
+296 AESGINIPFKYSVK
-310 DNGNFVFASFNK
+310 DNGNMVFASFNK
-322 SENFSKSKTYKVK
+322 NESFSNSKTYKVK

-353 EKENYILKN
+353 EKDNYILRN

-383 SVNSLLNQ
+383 SVNSLLTQ

-422 IKDKEINKSSE
+422 IKDKEINKSPE
-433 KTDRYLNIITEENRR
+433 KTERYLNIITEENRR

-493 YGVKLNLDLQAEETI
+493 FGVKLNLDLHAEETI
-508 VSADRVHLTNIIF
+508 ISADRVHLTNIIF

-589 SYVKNMVEMHNGTIS
+589 SYVKNMVEMHNGSIS
-604 VNSKIDEGTD
+604 VNSKIGEGTD
-614 FSVLLPIA
+614 FSVLLPLA

>member
-1 MFAKKHSF
+1 M
-9 ELLIYYKLNR
+9 NR

-25 VMLLALVALI
+25 LMLLALVSLI
-35 AFQWYWIENAIAVK
+35 AFQWYWIENAIAEK

-54 RKVNETLRETARQI
+54 RKVNEILRETSRQI
-68 EKQEVIFL
+68 EKQEVIFM
-76 AKQRILEEEKRR
+76 AKQRIIQEEKNR
-88 LLEISKPKKRFT
+88 LLNISKPKKRV
-100 SRKSELAKQRQE
+100 SRKKPEIVKHTNITS
-112 VQVDTINFAY
+112 DTINFAY
-122 NEGNSLKFDPR
+122 NEGNLLKIDPR
-133 HVITINL
+133 HVVTVNVS
-140 APEGIQTKN
+140 PSFEPKN
-149 DALTERMFVYPER
+149 DVLAERMYVYPE
-162 QSEYLRAFLEDEHRS
+162 QQGEYLRAFLEDEHRT
-177 FEKFRKRSLEIAQ
+177 FEKFRKRSIELAK
-190 KQNNI
+190 KQNNLN
-195 VEISRFFEEEDF
+195 ELSRFFEEDPFFDF
-207 IERGSPM
+207 SEQLPR
-214 SGFDAFIA
+214 FNFIVT
-222 EDNSTVEI
+222 EDNSSE
-230 RGNEMKSGDYLKLN
+230 NAFDQEMQPKKYLKPH
-244 KKPSNRPSKNFSKK
+244 KRTTEKSWVSEKK
-258 QKKVDLMKDVFKD
+258 QEKVNLMKDVFKD

-278 IYERLNHVML
+278 IYERLGHVML
-288 DTLLKKQF
+288 DTLLKKEF
-296 AEEGISLPFEYGVR
+296 AESGINLPFKYSVK
-310 DNGNFVFASFNK
+310 DNGNMVFASFNK
-322 SENFSKSKTYKVK
+322 DESFANSKTYKVK

-353 EKENYILKN
+353 EKENYILRN

-383 SVNSLLNQ
+383 SVNSLLTQ

-422 IKDKEINKSSE
+422 IKDKEINKSPE
-433 KTDRYLNIITEENRR
+433 KTERYLNIITEENRR

-458 IAKLEKGDLNL
+458 IAKLEKGDLSL

-493 YGVKLNLDLQAEETI
+493 FGVKLNLDLQAEETNI
-508 VSADRVHLTNIIF
+508 SADRVHLTNIIF

-614 FSVLLPIA
+614 FSVLLPLA

>member
-1 MFAKKHSF
+1 
-9 ELLIYYKLNR
+9 
-19 INVLIG
+19 
-25 VMLLALVALI
+25 MLLALLSLI
-35 AFQWYWIENAIAVK
+35 AFQWYWIENAIAEK

-54 RKVNETLRETARQI
+54 RKVSETLRETARQI
-68 EKQEVIFL
+68 EKQEVVFL
-76 AKQRILEEEKRR
+76 AKQRILQEEKRR
-88 LLEISKPKKRFT
+88 LLEISKPQKRLAA
-100 SRKSELAKQRQE
+100 RKSERRVKKTQQI
-112 VQVDTINFAY
+112 QSDTINFAY
-122 NEGNSLKFDPR
+122 NDGNSLKFEPR
-133 HVITINL
+133 HVITIHLN
-140 APEGIQTKN
+140 PEGIQTKN

-162 QSEYLRAFLEDEHRS
+162 QSEYLRTFLEDEHRS

-190 KQNNI
+190 KQSNI
-195 VEISRFFEEEDF
+195 LEISRFFEEDDF
-207 IERGSPM
+207 MERGSPM
-214 SGFDAFIA
+214 SGFDAFIS
-222 EDNSTVEI
+222 EENSMVEI
-230 RGNEMKSGDYLKLN
+230 KANEIKPADYLKLN
-244 KKPSNRPSKNFSKK
+244 NKPSNKPNDNLTKK

-271 FIIGKRS
+271 IIIGKRS

-322 SENFSKSKTYKVK
+322 DENFSKSKTYKVK

-353 EKENYILKN
+353 EKKNYILKN

-422 IKDKEINKSSE
+422 IKDKDINKSPE
-433 KTDRYLNIITEENRR
+433 KTERYLNIITEENRR

-469 NFEPID
+469 HFEPID

-486 QSVQMEQ
+486 QGVQMEQ
-493 YGVKLNLDLQAEETI
+493 NGVKLNLDLQAAETI

-532 EKPEITIAT
+532 EQPEISIAT
-541 SNTEKGLL
+541 SNTATALSIT
-549 LKISDKGIGI
+549 ISDNGIGI

-589 SYVKNMVEMHNGTIS
+589 SYVKNMVEMHKGSIT
-604 VNSKIDEGTD
+604 VNSKIEEGTE
-614 FSVLLPIA
+614 FSINLPLA

>member
-1 MFAKKHSF
+1 
-9 ELLIYYKLNR
+9 
-19 INVLIG
+19 
-25 VMLLALVALI
+25 MLLALVSLI
-35 AFQWYWIENAIAVK
+35 AFQWYWIENAIAEK

-54 RKVNETLRETARQI
+54 RKVNEILRETSRQI
-68 EKQEVIFL
+68 EKQEVIFM
-76 AKQRILEEEKRR
+76 AKQRIIQEEKNR
-88 LLEISKPKKRFT
+88 LLNISKPKKRV
-100 SRKSELAKQRQE
+100 SRKKPEIVNHTNITS
-112 VQVDTINFAY
+112 DTINFAY
-122 NEGNSLKFDPR
+122 NEGNLLKIDPR
-133 HVITINL
+133 HVVTVNVS
-140 APEGIQTKN
+140 PSFEPKN
-149 DALTERMFVYPER
+149 DVLAERMYVYPE
-162 QSEYLRAFLEDEHRS
+162 QQGEYLRAFLEDEYRT
-177 FEKFRKRSLEIAQ
+177 FEKFRKRSIELAK
-190 KQNNI
+190 KQSNLN
-195 VEISRFFEEEDF
+195 ELSRFFEEDPFFDF
-207 IERGSPM
+207 SEQLPR
-214 SGFDAFIA
+214 FNFIVT
-222 EDNSTVEI
+222 EDNSSENAL
-230 RGNEMKSGDYLKLN
+230 GQEMQPKKYLKPH
-244 KKPSNRPSKNFSKK
+244 KRTTEKNWESEKK
-258 QKKVDLMKDVFKD
+258 QEKVNLMKDVFKD

-278 IYERLNHVML
+278 IYERLGHVML
-288 DTLLKKQF
+288 DTLLKKEF
-296 AEEGISLPFEYGVR
+296 AESGINLPFKYSVK
-310 DNGNFVFASFNK
+310 DNGNMVFASFNK
-322 SENFSKSKTYKVK
+322 NESFSNSKTYKVK

-353 EKENYILKN
+353 EKENYILRN

-383 SVNSLLNQ
+383 SVNSLLTQ

-422 IKDKEINKSSE
+422 IKDKEINKSPE
-433 KTDRYLNIITEENRR
+433 KTERYLNIITEENRR

-458 IAKLEKGDLNL
+458 IAKLEKGDLSL

-493 YGVKLNLDLQAEETI
+493 FGVKLNLDLQAEETNI
-508 VSADRVHLTNIIF
+508 SADRVHLTNIIF

-614 FSVLLPIA
+614 FSVLLPLA

>member
-1 MFAKKHSF
+1 
-9 ELLIYYKLNR
+9 
-19 INVLIG
+19 
-25 VMLLALVALI
+25 MLLALVSLI
-35 AFQWYWIENAIAVK
+35 AFQWYWIENAIAEK

-54 RKVNETLRETARQI
+54 RKVNETLRETSRQI

-76 AKQRILEEEKRR
+76 AKQRMLEEEKQR
-88 LLEISKPKKRFT
+88 LLEISKPKKRSAT
-100 SRKSELAKQRQE
+100 KKPELVKRTEIKA
-112 VQVDTINFAY
+112 DTMNFAY
-122 NEGNSLKFDPR
+122 NDGSTLRFDPR
-133 HVITINL
+133 QVITVNVS
-140 APEGIQTKN
+140 PPGFQTKN
-149 DALTERMFVYPER
+149 DILADRMFVYPER

-177 FEKFRKRSLEIAQ
+177 FEKFRKRSLELAQ
-190 KQNNI
+190 KQHNI
-195 VEISRFFEEEDF
+195 NEISRFFEEDDTQEPSNEFEEFNIF
-207 IERGSPM
+207 ISEENTPIELQSQNIL
-214 SGFDAFIA
+214 SQKSKKTA
-222 EDNSTVEI
+222 ELS
-230 RGNEMKSGDYLKLN
+230 LN
-244 KKPSNRPSKNFSKK
+244 KTKK

-296 AEEGISLPFEYGVR
+296 AEEGISLPFEYGVH
-310 DNGNFVFASFNK
+310 DNGNIVFASFNK
-322 SENFSKSKTYKVK
+322 NENFGNSKTYKVK

-344 DQTLQVYFP
+344 DQSLQVYFP
-353 EKENYILKN
+353 EKENYILRN

-383 SVNSLLNQ
+383 SVNSLLTQ

-422 IKDKEINKSSE
+422 IKDKDVNKSPE
-433 KTDRYLNIITEENRR
+433 KTERYLNIITEENKR
-448 LGTQIEKVLQ
+448 LGSQIEKVLQ

-469 NFEPID
+469 SFEPID

-508 VSADRVHLTNIIF
+508 VSADRVHLTNILF

-532 EKPEITIAT
+532 AQPEISIAT
-541 SNTEKGLL
+541 SSTEKELSIR
-549 LKISDKGIGI
+549 ISDKGIGI
-559 PKDQLSKIF
+559 PKDQLNKIF
-568 EKFYRVPKGDLHDVK
+568 EKFYRVPTGDLHDVK

-589 SYVKNMVEMHNGTIS
+589 SYVKNMVEMLKGRIS
-604 VNSKIDEGTD
+604 VNSRIDEGTD
-614 FSVLLPIA
+614 FTVNLPLA

>member
-1 MFAKKHSF
+1 
-9 ELLIYYKLNR
+9 
-19 INVLIG
+19 
-25 VMLLALVALI
+25 MLLALVSLI
-35 AFQWYWIENAIAVK
+35 AFQWYWIENAIAEK

-54 RKVNETLRETARQI
+54 RKVNEILRETSRQI
-68 EKQEVIFL
+68 EKQEVIFM
-76 AKQRILEEEKRR
+76 AKQRIIQEEKNR
-88 LLEISKPKKRFT
+88 LLNISKPKKRVSRRKPEIVNHTNIT
-100 SRKSELAKQRQE
+100 S
-112 VQVDTINFAY
+112 DTINFAY
-122 NEGNSLKFDPR
+122 NEGNLLKIDPR
-133 HVITINL
+133 HVVTVNVS
-140 APEGIQTKN
+140 PSFEPKN
-149 DALTERMFVYPER
+149 DVLAERMYVYPE
-162 QSEYLRAFLEDEHRS
+162 QQGEYLRAFLEDEHRT
-177 FEKFRKRSLEIAQ
+177 FEKFKKRSLELAK
-190 KQNNI
+190 KQSNLKELSK
-195 VEISRFFEEEDF
+195 VFEEDPFFDF
-207 IERGSPM
+207 SEQLPS
-214 SGFDAFIA
+214 FNFIVT
-222 EDNSTVEI
+222 EDNASANVL
-230 RGNEMKSGDYLKLN
+230 GQEMQPKEYLKPQ
-244 KKPSNRPSKNFSKK
+244 KRSTEKSWVSEKK
-258 QKKVDLMKDVFKD
+258 QEKVNLMKDVFKD

-278 IYERLNHVML
+278 IYERLGHVML
-288 DTLLKKQF
+288 DTLLKKEF
-296 AEEGISLPFEYGVR
+296 VESGINIPFKYSVK
-310 DNGNFVFASFNK
+310 DNGNMVFASFNK
-322 SENFSKSKTYKVK
+322 NESFSNSKTYKVK

-353 EKENYILKN
+353 EKDNYILRN

-383 SVNSLLNQ
+383 SVNSLLTQ

-422 IKDKEINKSSE
+422 IKDKEINKSPE
-433 KTDRYLNIITEENRR
+433 KTERYLNIITEENRR

-493 YGVKLNLDLQAEETI
+493 FGVKLNLDLQAEESI

-541 SNTEKGLL
+541 NNSDKGLI

-559 PKDQLSKIF
+559 PKDQLNKIF

-604 VNSKIDEGTD
+604 VNSKIGEGTD
-614 FSVLLPIA
+614 FSVLLPLA

>member
-1 MFAKKHSF
+1 M
-9 ELLIYYKLNR
+9 I
-19 INVLIG
+19 
-25 VMLLALVALI
+25 LALLSLI
-35 AFQWYWIENAIAVK
+35 AFQWYWIENAIAEK

-68 EKQEVIFL
+68 EKQEVVFL
-76 AKQRILEEEKRR
+76 AKQRILQEEKRR
-88 LLEISKPKKRFT
+88 LLEISKPQKRLAA
-100 SRKSELAKQRQE
+100 RKSERRVKKTQQI
-112 VQVDTINFAY
+112 QSDTINFAY
-122 NEGNSLKFDPR
+122 NDGNSLKFEPR
-133 HVITINL
+133 HVITIHLN
-140 APEGIQTKN
+140 PEGIQTKN
-149 DALTERMFVYPER
+149 DVLTERMFVYPER
-162 QSEYLRAFLEDEHRS
+162 QSEYLRTFLEDEHRS

-195 VEISRFFEEEDF
+195 LDISRFFEEDDF
-207 IERGSPM
+207 MERGSPM
-214 SGFDAFIA
+214 SGFDAFIS
-222 EDNSTVEI
+222 EENSMLEI
-230 RGNEMKSGDYLKLN
+230 KGNEIKPADYLKLN
-244 KKPSNRPSKNFSKK
+244 NKPANKPNDNLTKK

-322 SENFSKSKTYKVK
+322 GENFSKSKTYKVK

-422 IKDKEINKSSE
+422 IKDKEINKSPE
-433 KTDRYLNIITEENRR
+433 KTERYLNIITEENRR

-469 NFEPID
+469 HFEPID

-486 QSVQMEQ
+486 QGVQMEQ
-493 YGVKLNLDLQAEETI
+493 HGVKLNLDLQAEETI
-508 VSADRVHLTNIIF
+508 VSADRVHLTNIVF

-532 EKPEITIAT
+532 EQPEISIAT
-541 SNTEKGLL
+541 SNTATALSIT
-549 LKISDKGIGI
+549 ISDNGIGI
-559 PKDQLSKIF
+559 PKDQLNKIF

-589 SYVKNMVEMHNGTIS
+589 SYVKNMVEMHKGSIT
-604 VNSKIDEGTD
+604 VNSKIDEGTK
-614 FSVLLPIA
+614 FSINLPLA

>member
-1 MFAKKHSF
+1 
-9 ELLIYYKLNR
+9 
-19 INVLIG
+19 
-25 VMLLALVALI
+25 MLLALVSLI
-35 AFQWYWIENAIAVK
+35 AFQWYWIENAIAEK

-54 RKVNETLRETARQI
+54 RKVNEILRETSRQI
-68 EKQEVIFL
+68 EKQEVIFM
-76 AKQRILEEEKRR
+76 AKQRIIQEEKNR
-88 LLEISKPKKRFT
+88 LLNISKPKKRV
-100 SRKSELAKQRQE
+100 SRKKPEIVNHTKITS
-112 VQVDTINFAY
+112 DTINFAY
-122 NEGNSLKFDPR
+122 NEGNLLKIDPR
-133 HVITINL
+133 HVVTVNVS
-140 APEGIQTKN
+140 PSFEPKN
-149 DALTERMFVYPER
+149 DVLAERMYVYPE
-162 QSEYLRAFLEDEHRS
+162 QQGEYLRAFLEDEHRT
-177 FEKFRKRSLEIAQ
+177 FEKFKKRSMELAK
-190 KQNNI
+190 KQSNLKELSK
-195 VEISRFFEEEDF
+195 VFEEDPFFDF
-207 IERGSPM
+207 SEQLPS
-214 SGFDAFIA
+214 FNFIVT
-222 EDNSTVEI
+222 EDNSSANVL
-230 RGNEMKSGDYLKLN
+230 GQEMQPKEYLKPQ
-244 KKPSNRPSKNFSKK
+244 KRSTEKRWESEKK
-258 QKKVDLMKDVFKD
+258 QEKVNLMKDVFKD

-278 IYERLNHVML
+278 IYERLGHVML
-288 DTLLKKQF
+288 DTLLKKEF
-296 AEEGISLPFEYGVR
+296 AESGINIPFKYSVK
-310 DNGNFVFASFNK
+310 DNGNMVFASFNK
-322 SENFSKSKTYKVK
+322 NESFSNSKTYKVK

-353 EKENYILKN
+353 EKDNYILRN

-383 SVNSLLNQ
+383 SVNSLLTQ

-422 IKDKEINKSSE
+422 IKDKEINKSPE
-433 KTDRYLNIITEENRR
+433 KTERYLNIITEENRR

-493 YGVKLNLDLQAEETI
+493 FGVKLNLDLHAEETI

-541 SNTEKGLL
+541 NNSDKGLL

-559 PKDQLSKIF
+559 PKDQLNKIF

-604 VNSKIDEGTD
+604 VNSKISEGTD
-614 FSVLLPIA
+614 FSVLLPLA

>member
-1 MFAKKHSF
+1 
-9 ELLIYYKLNR
+9 
-19 INVLIG
+19 
-25 VMLLALVALI
+25 MLLALLSLI
-35 AFQWYWIENAIAVK
+35 AFQWYWIENAIAEK

-54 RKVNETLRETARQI
+54 RKVSETLRETARQI
-68 EKQEVIFL
+68 EKQEVVFL
-76 AKQRILEEEKRR
+76 AKQRILQEEKRR
-88 LLEISKPKKRFT
+88 LLEISKPQKRLAA
-100 SRKSELAKQRQE
+100 RKSERRVKKTQQI
-112 VQVDTINFAY
+112 QSDTINFAY
-122 NEGNSLKFDPR
+122 NDGNSLKFEPR
-133 HVITINL
+133 HVITIHLN
-140 APEGIQTKN
+140 PEGIQTKN

-162 QSEYLRAFLEDEHRS
+162 QSEYLRTFLEDEHRS

-190 KQNNI
+190 KQSNI
-195 VEISRFFEEEDF
+195 LEISRFFEEDDF
-207 IERGSPM
+207 MERGSPM
-214 SGFDAFIA
+214 SGFDAFIS
-222 EDNSTVEI
+222 EENSMVEI
-230 RGNEMKSGDYLKLN
+230 KANEIKPADYLKLN
-244 KKPSNRPSKNFSKK
+244 NKPSNKPNDNLTKK

-271 FIIGKRS
+271 IIIGKRS

-322 SENFSKSKTYKVK
+322 DENFSKSKTYKVK

-344 DQTLQVYFP
+344 DQILQVYFP
-353 EKENYILKN
+353 EKKNYILKN

-422 IKDKEINKSSE
+422 IKDKDINKSPE
-433 KTDRYLNIITEENRR
+433 KTERYLNIITEENRR

-469 NFEPID
+469 HFEPID

-486 QSVQMEQ
+486 QGVQMEQ
-493 YGVKLNLDLQAEETI
+493 NGVKLNLDLQAAETI

-532 EKPEITIAT
+532 EQPEISIAT
-541 SNTEKGLL
+541 SNTATALSIT
-549 LKISDKGIGI
+549 ISDNGIGI

-589 SYVKNMVEMHNGTIS
+589 SYVKNMVEMHKGSIT
-604 VNSKIDEGTD
+604 VNSKIEEGTE
-614 FSVLLPIA
+614 FSINLPLA

>member
-1 MFAKKHSF
+1 
-9 ELLIYYKLNR
+9 
-19 INVLIG
+19 
-25 VMLLALVALI
+25 MLLALLSLI
-35 AFQWYWIENAIAVK
+35 AFQWYWIENAIAEK

-54 RKVNETLRETARQI
+54 RKVSETLRETARQI
-68 EKQEVIFL
+68 EKQEVVFL
-76 AKQRILEEEKRR
+76 AKQRILQEEKRR
-88 LLEISKPKKRFT
+88 LLEISKPQKRLAA
-100 SRKSELAKQRQE
+100 RKSERRVKKTQQI
-112 VQVDTINFAY
+112 QSDTINFAY
-122 NEGNSLKFDPR
+122 NDGNSLKFEPR
-133 HVITINL
+133 HVITIHLN
-140 APEGIQTKN
+140 PEGIQTKN

-162 QSEYLRAFLEDEHRS
+162 QSEYLRTFLEDEHRS

-190 KQNNI
+190 KQSNI
-195 VEISRFFEEEDF
+195 LEISRFFEEDDF
-207 IERGSPM
+207 MERGSPM
-214 SGFDAFIA
+214 SGFDAFIS
-222 EDNSTVEI
+222 EENSMVEI
-230 RGNEMKSGDYLKLN
+230 KANEIKPADYLKLN
-244 KKPSNRPSKNFSKK
+244 NKPSNKPNDNLTKK

-271 FIIGKRS
+271 IIIGKRS

-322 SENFSKSKTYKVK
+322 DENFSKSKTYKVK

-344 DQTLQVYFP
+344 DQILQVYFP
-353 EKENYILKN
+353 EKKNYILKN

-422 IKDKEINKSSE
+422 IKDKDINKSPE
-433 KTDRYLNIITEENRR
+433 KTERYLNIITEENRR

-469 NFEPID
+469 HFEPID

-486 QSVQMEQ
+486 QGVQMEQ
-493 YGVKLNLDLQAEETI
+493 NGVKLNLDLQAAETK

-532 EKPEITIAT
+532 EQPEISIAT
-541 SNTEKGLL
+541 SNTATALSIT
-549 LKISDKGIGI
+549 ISDNGIGI

-589 SYVKNMVEMHNGTIS
+589 SYVKNMVEMHKGSIT
-604 VNSKIDEGTD
+604 VNSKIEEGTE
-614 FSVLLPIA
+614 FSINLPLA

>member
-1 MFAKKHSF
+1 
-9 ELLIYYKLNR
+9 
-19 INVLIG
+19 
-25 VMLLALVALI
+25 MLLTLVSLI
-35 AFQWYWIENAIAVK
+35 AFQWYWIENAISVK

-68 EKQEVIFL
+68 EKQEVIFM
-76 AKQRILEEEKRR
+76 AKQRIAEEEKNR
-88 LLEISKPKKRFT
+88 LLNISKPKKRT
-100 SRKSELAKQRQE
+100 IRKKPALVNSPKIES
-112 VQVDTINFAY
+112 DTMNFAY
-122 NEGNSLKFDPR
+122 NEGNVLKFDPR
-133 HVITINL
+133 HIVTVSL
-140 APEGIQTKN
+140 GPEFEPKN
-149 DALTERMFVYPER
+149 DVLAERMYVYPEQ
-162 QSEYLRAFLEDEHRS
+162 QSEYVRAFLQDEHRS
-177 FEKFRKRSLEIAQ
+177 FEKFRKRSIELAQ
-190 KQNNI
+190 KQNNLNEMSRLFDEDPFFDFSGQFSGINI
-195 VEISRFFEEEDF
+195 V
-207 IERGSPM
+207 M
-214 SGFDAFIA
+214 SGNNQTIHLKDS
-222 EDNSTVEI
+222 ENQP
-230 RGNEMKSGDYLKLN
+230 NEYV
-244 KKPSNRPSKNFSKK
+244 KPREKNPSKTWVSEKK
-258 QKKVDLMKDVFKD
+258 QEKVNLMKDVFKD

-278 IYERLNHVML
+278 IYERLGHVML
-288 DTLLKKQF
+288 DTLLKKEF
-296 AEEGISLPFEYGVR
+296 AENGINLPFEYSVK
-310 DNGNFVFASFNK
+310 DNGNMVFASFNK
-322 SENFSKSKTYKVK
+322 QESFSNSKNFKVK

-344 DQTLQVYFP
+344 DQILQVYFP
-353 EKENYILKN
+353 EKENYILRN

-383 SVNSLLNQ
+383 SVNTLLTQ

-422 IKDKEINKSSE
+422 IKDKDIKKSPE
-433 KTDRYLNIITEENRR
+433 KTERYLNIITEENKR

-493 YGVKLNLDLQAEETI
+493 FGVKLNLNLNAEETI
-508 VSADRVHLTNIIF
+508 VSADHVHLTNIIF

-532 EKPEITIAT
+532 DQPEISIAT
-541 SNTEKGLL
+541 SNTDQELSIR
-549 LKISDKGIGI
+549 ISDKGIGI

-589 SYVKNMVEMHNGTIS
+589 SYVKNMVEMHKGTIS

-614 FSVLLPIA
+614 FTVTLPLA

>member
-1 MFAKKHSF
+1 
-9 ELLIYYKLNR
+9 
-19 INVLIG
+19 
-25 VMLLALVALI
+25 
-35 AFQWYWIENAIAVK
+35 
-49 NEQFD
+49 
-54 RKVNETLRETARQI
+54 
-68 EKQEVIFL
+68 
-76 AKQRILEEEKRR
+76 
-88 LLEISKPKKRFT
+88 
-100 SRKSELAKQRQE
+100 
-112 VQVDTINFAY
+112 
-122 NEGNSLKFDPR
+122 
-133 HVITINL
+133 
-140 APEGIQTKN
+140 
-149 DALTERMFVYPER
+149 
-162 QSEYLRAFLEDEHRS
+162 LEDEHRS

-195 VEISRFFEEEDF
+195 LDISRFFEEDDF
-207 IERGSPM
+207 MERGSPM
-214 SGFDAFIA
+214 SGFDAFIS
-222 EDNSTVEI
+222 EENSMVEI
-230 RGNEMKSGDYLKLN
+230 KANEIKPADYLKLN
-244 KKPSNRPSKNFSKK
+244 NKPSNKPNDNLTKK

-271 FIIGKRS
+271 IIIGKRS

-322 SENFSKSKTYKVK
+322 DENFSKSKTYKVK

-344 DQTLQVYFP
+344 DQILQVYFP
-353 EKENYILKN
+353 EKKNYILKN

-422 IKDKEINKSSE
+422 IKDKDINKSPE
-433 KTDRYLNIITEENRR
+433 KTERYLNIITEENRR

-469 NFEPID
+469 HFEPID

-486 QSVQMEQ
+486 QGVQMEQ
-493 YGVKLNLDLQAEETI
+493 HGVKLNLHLQAAETI

-532 EKPEITIAT
+532 EQPEISIAT
-541 SNTEKGLL
+541 SNTATALSIT
-549 LKISDKGIGI
+549 ISDNGIGI

-589 SYVKNMVEMHNGTIS
+589 SYVKNMVEMHKGSIT
-604 VNSKIDEGTD
+604 VNSKIEEGTE
-614 FSVLLPIA
+614 FSINLPLA